1 MTKFHLLIAFTSWD
15 IEQYV
20 YCNCF
25 FSWNKKHFSSP
36 VKGVQLPKIASDL
49 YSAPLEPEP
58 KSKISY
64 LSHKH
69 KLWPA
74 FCGDNEYQWNT

>member
-1 MTKFHLLIAFTSWD
+1 MPLRLEILSSMCIAIVSSVETKNTFHHLL
-15 IEQYV
+15 
-20 YCNCF
+20 
-25 FSWNKKHFSSP
+25 
-36 VKGVQLPKIASDL
+36 KGVQLPKIASDI
-49 YSAPLEPEP
+49 YSAALKPES

-74 FCGDNEYQWNT
+74 LCGDNEYQ